1 MLGVAVAGLT
11 AAAARH
17 VPGVGSAAV
26 AVFTNYIGLAVTLT
40 AAAVTVT
47 VSR

>member
-1 MLGVAVAGLT
+1 MFGVAVAGLT

-26 AVFTNYIGLAVTLT
+26 AVFTDYIRLAVTLT
-40 AAAVTVT
+40 AAAVAVT
-47 VSR
+47 VAR